1 VDISV
6 LKGVGGDVEL
16 AESAAPEVAAMDG
29 SKKAS
34 ERIRDQLDDRL
45 AGTGT
50 ILELQPQGALH
61 VDPTIQTLPAS
72 IEQFNGPVRV

>member
-1 VDISV
+1 
-6 LKGVGGDVEL
+6 
-16 AESAAPEVAAMDG
+16 MDG